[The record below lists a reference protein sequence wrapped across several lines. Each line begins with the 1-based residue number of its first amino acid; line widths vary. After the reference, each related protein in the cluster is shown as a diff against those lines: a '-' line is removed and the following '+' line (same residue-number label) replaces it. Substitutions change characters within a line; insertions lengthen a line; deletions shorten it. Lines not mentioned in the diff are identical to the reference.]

1 MIELTSLARP
11 YAKAIFSA
19 ALEAGEVN
27 SVESELNLLGQA
39 IQTEQINKIIENP
52 ELSKTETAAEL
63 ISVFEAELSSLSMRL
78 INVLADNGRL
88 NLLYAIFEIYQDL
101 LQEHNNQ
108 SSIEVIVA
116 SEPSDESK
124 ENIINKLQA
133 LHGASANINF
143 KEDASIM
150 GGMFLKVGDE
160 TLDLSIKGRVKKL
173 VNQLN
178 F

>member
-19 ALEAGEVN
+19 ALEVGAMDPVAN
-27 SVESELNLLGQA
+27 ELNLLGQA
-39 IQTEQINKIIENP
+39 LHTDKINDIIDNP
-52 ELSKTETAAEL
+52 ELSKTDTAAKL
-63 ISVFEAELSSLSMRL
+63 ISVFETELSDLSKRL
-78 INVLADNGRL
+78 IDVLSENSRL
-88 NLLYAIFEIYQDL
+88 NLLHAIFDIYQGL
-101 LQEHNNQ
+101 LQEHNKQ
-108 SSIEVIVA
+108 SSIEVVVA
-116 SEPSDESK
+116 SSPSAESK

-143 KEDASIM
+143 KEDPSIM

>member
-52 ELSKTETAAEL
+52 ELSKTETAAKL
-63 ISVFEAELSSLSMRL
+63 ISVFEAELSSLSKRL

-88 NLLYAIFEIYQDL
+88 NLLYAIFEIYQDPFDCSL
-101 LQEHNNQ
+101 MN
-108 SSIEVIVA
+108 IFFVVDVIVIC
-116 SEPSDESK
+116 DCTY
-124 ENIINKLQA
+124 I
-133 LHGASANINF
+133 
-143 KEDASIM
+143 
-150 GGMFLKVGDE
+150 E
-160 TLDLSIKGRVKKL
+160 THTNSSLDDR
-173 VNQLN
+173 
-178 F
+178 

>member
-52 ELSKTETAAEL
+52 ELSKTETAEAGD
-63 ISVFEAELSSLSMRL
+63 VFDAELSNLTKRL
-78 INVLADNGRL
+78 INVLAENGRL

-108 SSIEVIVA
+108 SSIEVVVA

>member
-39 IQTEQINKIIENP
+39 IQTEQIDKIIENP
-52 ELSKTETAAEL
+52 EFSKTETAAKL
-63 ISVFEAELSSLSMRL
+63 ISVFEAELSSLSKRL

-108 SSIEVIVA
+108 SSIEVVVA

>member
-19 ALEAGEVN
+19 ALEANEVD
-27 SVESELNLLGQA
+27 SVASELSLLGAA
-39 IQTEQINKIIENP
+39 IQTEQIEKIIENP
-52 ELSKTETAAEL
+52 ELSKKETASKLINIFDSEL
-63 ISVFEAELSSLSMRL
+63 TALAKRL
-78 INVLADNGRL
+78 IDVLAENSRL
-88 NLLYAIFEIYQDL
+88 NLLQAISEIYQQL
-101 LQEHNNQ
+101 LQEHKDQ
-108 SSIEVIVA
+108 SSIEVVVV
-116 SEPSDESK
+116 SNPSDESK
-124 ENIINKLQA
+124 NIIIKKLQD

-143 KEDASIM
+143 KEDATIM

-173 VNQLN
+173 INQLN

>member
-39 IQTEQINKIIENP
+39 IQTEQIDKIIENP
-52 ELSKTETAAEL
+52 EFSKTETAAKL
-63 ISVFEAELSSLSMRL
+63 ISVFEAELSGLSKRL
-78 INVLADNGRL
+78 INVLSDNGRL

-108 SSIEVIVA
+108 SSIEVVVA

-143 KEDASIM
+143 KKDASIM

>member
-19 ALEAGEVN
+19 ALEAVEVN

-52 ELSKTETAAEL
+52 ELSKTETAAKL
-63 ISVFEAELSSLSMRL
+63 ISVFEAELSSLSKRL

-101 LQEHNNQ
+101 LQDHNNQ
-108 SSIEVIVA
+108 SSIEVVVA

>member
-19 ALEAGEVN
+19 ALEADEVN
-27 SVESELNLLGQA
+27 SVKSELNLLGQA

-52 ELSKTETAAEL
+52 ELSKTETAAKL
-63 ISVFEAELSSLSMRL
+63 ISVFEAELSSLSKRL
-78 INVLADNGRL
+78 INVLAENGRL

-108 SSIEVIVA
+108 SSIEVVVA

>member
-39 IQTEQINKIIENP
+39 IQTEQIDKIIENP
-52 ELSKTETAAEL
+52 EFSKTETAAKL
-63 ISVFEAELSSLSMRL
+63 ISVFEAELSSLSKRL

-101 LQEHNNQ
+101 LQDHNNQ
-108 SSIEVIVA
+108 SSIEVVVA

>member
-19 ALEAGEVN
+19 ALEANEAPSIEN
-27 SVESELNLLGQA
+27 ELDLLGQA
-39 IQTEQINKIIENP
+39 IQTDQINKIIEDP
-52 ELSKTETAAEL
+52 ELSKTDTAAKL
-63 ISVFEAELSSLSMRL
+63 AAVFEAELSTLTKRL
-78 INVLADNGRL
+78 IDVLAENGRL
-88 NLLYAIFEIYQDL
+88 NLLNAIFEIYTEL
-101 LQEHNNQ
+101 LQEHNDQ
-108 SSIEVIVA
+108 SSIEVVVA

-143 KEDASIM
+143 KKDASIM

>member
-52 ELSKTETAAEL
+52 ELSKTETAAKL
-63 ISVFEAELSSLSMRL
+63 ISVFEAELSSLSKRL

-108 SSIEVIVA
+108 SSIEVVVA

-143 KEDASIM
+143 KEDAAIM

>member
-27 SVESELNLLGQA
+27 SVESELDLLGQA

-52 ELSKTETAAEL
+52 ELSKTETAAKL
-63 ISVFEAELSSLSMRL
+63 ISVFEAELSSLSKRL

-88 NLLYAIFEIYQDL
+88 NLLYAIFEIYQEL

-108 SSIEVIVA
+108 SSIEVVVA

-143 KEDASIM
+143 KKDASIM

>member
-1 MIELTSLARP
+1 M
-11 YAKAIFSA
+11 
-19 ALEAGEVN
+19 
-27 SVESELNLLGQA
+27 
-39 IQTEQINKIIENP
+39 
-52 ELSKTETAAEL
+52 SK
-63 ISVFEAELSSLSMRL
+63 RL

-108 SSIEVIVA
+108 SSIEVVVA

-173 VNQLN
+173 VNKLN
-178 F
+178 Y

>member
-39 IQTEQINKIIENP
+39 IQTEQIDKIIENP
-52 ELSKTETAAEL
+52 EFSKTETAAKL
-63 ISVFEAELSSLSMRL
+63 ISVFEVELSSLSKRL
-78 INVLADNGRL
+78 INVLAENGRL

-108 SSIEVIVA
+108 SSIEVVVA

>member
-1 MIELTSLARP
+1 MIELTPLARP

-19 ALEAGEVN
+19 ALEAGEATSIEN
-27 SVESELNLLGQA
+27 ELDLLGQA
-39 IQTEQINKIIENP
+39 IQTEQIDKIIENP
-52 ELSKTETAAEL
+52 ELSKTGTAAKL
-63 ISVFEAELSSLSMRL
+63 TSVFEAELSSLTKRL
-78 INVLADNGRL
+78 IDVLAENGRL
-88 NLLYAIFEIYQDL
+88 NLLQAIFEIYQEL

-108 SSIEVIVA
+108 SSIDVFVV
-116 SEPSDESK
+116 SNPSPESK
-124 ENIINKLQA
+124 ETIINKLQA

-150 GGMFLKVGDE
+150 GGMFLKVGDK
-160 TLDLSIKGRVKKL
+160 TLDLSIRGRVKKL

>member
-52 ELSKTETAAEL
+52 ELSKTETAAKL
-63 ISVFEAELSSLSMRL
+63 FSVFEVELSSLSKRL

-108 SSIEVIVA
+108 SSIEVVVA

>member
-19 ALEAGEVN
+19 ALEAGEVD

-39 IQTEQINKIIENP
+39 IHTEQIEKIIENP
-52 ELSKTETAAEL
+52 ELSKTGTAKKL
-63 ISVFEAELSSLSMRL
+63 IDVFESELSGLTKRL
-78 INVLADNGRL
+78 IDVLAENGRL
-88 NLLYAIFEIYQDL
+88 NLLQAIFEIYQEL

-108 SSIEVIVA
+108 SSIDVVVVA
-116 SEPSDESK
+116 EPSDESK
-124 ENIINKLQA
+124 EIIINKLQA
-133 LHGASANINF
+133 LHGTSANINF
-143 KEDASIM
+143 IKDDTIM

>member
-19 ALEAGEVN
+19 ALEVGEVN

-52 ELSKTETAAEL
+52 ELSKTETAAKL
-63 ISVFEAELSSLSMRL
+63 ISVFEVELSSLSKRL
-78 INVLADNGRL
+78 INVLAENGRL

-108 SSIEVIVA
+108 SSIEVVVA

>member
-27 SVESELNLLGQA
+27 SVENEVNLLGQA

-52 ELSKTETAAEL
+52 ELSKTETAAKL
-63 ISVFEAELSSLSMRL
+63 ISVFDEELSNLTKRL
-78 INVLADNGRL
+78 IDVLAENGRL
-88 NLLYAIFEIYQDL
+88 NLLSAIFDIYQEL

-116 SEPSDESK
+116 SEPSAESK
-124 ENIINKLQA
+124 QTIINKLQA

-150 GGMFLKVGDE
+150 GGMSLKVGDE
-160 TLDLSIKGRVKKL
+160 TLDLSIRGRVKKL

>member
-19 ALEAGEVN
+19 ALEAGEVS

-52 ELSKTETAAEL
+52 ELSKTETAEKL
-63 ISVFEAELSSLSMRL
+63 ISVFEAELSSLSKRL

-108 SSIEVIVA
+108 SSIEVVVA